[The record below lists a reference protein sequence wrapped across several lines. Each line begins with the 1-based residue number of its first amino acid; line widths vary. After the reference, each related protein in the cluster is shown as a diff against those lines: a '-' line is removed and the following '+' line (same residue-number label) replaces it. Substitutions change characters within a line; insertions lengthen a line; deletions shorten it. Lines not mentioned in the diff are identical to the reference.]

1 MSAEMSYEKTT
12 LRTLRKDRLTD
23 RERMEALWARQKPD
37 RVTIMPLTLGFAAL
51 NAGYHLNDFYFEPK
65 KCVDALR
72 WANEQYGWHP
82 FLYYMGSLLAYP
94 AEEFGGEVK
103 YPTGEFAQAPSVV
116 RHPVETEDDVYNMKV
131 PDNLDKVG
139 MIPRAL
145 EATAY
150 MLKFDGITKMP
161 LALGPLDLAGAVI
174 GTEKVSRWL
183 IRKPEVVHHALKVL
197 NDFQIAVAKLFADTF
212 GAEKL
217 LYEITAPSEAN
228 QIISPNHF
236 KEFCVPYMKELLDN
250 VREMGYKY
258 FRHHICGEH
267 NLNLPFWA
275 EIDLGGPGIPA
286 IISVG
291 HEVELEKVAKFFPND
306 IAFGNLEPALIQTGT
321 PEEVYEHTK
330 NLLLRGKELPVGF
343 IFSSGCE
350 IPPKAP
356 PYNLWMMTKAVNDFG
371 WYE

>member
-1 MSAEMSYEKTT
+1 MPAGMSYDKTT

-23 RERMEALWARQKPD
+23 KERMEAMWARQKPD
-37 RVTIMPLTLGFAAL
+37 RVPIIPLTLGFAAL
-51 NAGYHLNDFYFEPK
+51 NAGYNLNDFYFEPK
-65 KCVDALR
+65 KGVDALR
-72 WANEQYGWHP
+72 WTNDQYGWQP
-82 FLYYMGSLLAYP
+82 FLTYMGSLLAYP

-103 YPTGEFAQAPSVV
+103 YPTGEYAQAPTVV
-116 RHPVETEDDVYNMKV
+116 RHPVETEEDVYQMKV
-131 PDNLDKVG
+131 PANLEKLG

-161 LALGPLDLAGAVI
+161 LALGPLDLAGSVI
-174 GTEKVSRWL
+174 GIEKISKWML
-183 IRKPEVVHHALKVL
+183 KKQEVAHHALKVL

-217 LYEITAPSEAN
+217 LFEITAPSESN
-228 QIISPNHF
+228 QIISPKQF

-250 VREMGYKY
+250 AREMGYKY

-267 NLNLPFWA
+267 NENLPFWA

-291 HEVELEKVAKFFPND
+291 HEIELERVAQFFPND
-306 IAFGNLEPALIQTGT
+306 IAFGNLEPALLQIGT
-321 PEEVYEHTK
+321 PEEVYERAK
-330 NLLLRGKELPVGF
+330 NIILKGKELPVGF

-356 PYNLWMMTKAVNDFG
+356 PYNMWMMTKAVNDYG